1 MAIGGSAAEV
11 LSSLASLPLE
21 RVGLALLI
29 LAVGLVAAVAARR
42 AIERYGSRVFPR
54 DITVLLARSTY
65 YMVLFLTAVAVLQAL
80 GIELT
85 ALLVAGG
92 FAGLVLSLALQPL
105 FSNFFSGLYLYG
117 EKSLVIGDLVSVGGF
132 MGRVVEVSTM
142 STRIR
147 TIDGEVVRIPNSKI
161 INDYMVNYS
170 KSAVRRLTFKA
181 SIAYREDIGKAI
193 ETISKALGDVYLVLK
208 DPEPEVYASEL
219 GDSGVIIDVRVWVP
233 TDYWYQATMQVI
245 KTVREALAREG
256 IEIPFTQV
264 DVWFRTPLSI
274 GGEGREIQG

>member
-1 MAIGGSAAEV
+1 MDGS
-11 LSSLASLPLE
+11 SSDSISGLTSTLMNLPVERVALALVILALGLLAS
-21 RVGLALLI
+21 VT
-29 LAVGLVAAVAARR
+29 ARR

-54 DITVLLARSTY
+54 DITHLLARSTY
-65 YMVLFLTAVAVLQAL
+65 YMVLFLTAVAALQAL
-80 GIELT
+80 GVELT

-117 EKSLVIGDLVSVGGF
+117 EKSLVIGDLISIGGF
-132 MGRVVEVSTM
+132 IGRVVEISTM
-142 STRIR
+142 STRVR
-147 TIDGEVVRIPNSKI
+147 TLDGEVVRIPNSRI

-193 ETISKALGDVYLVLK
+193 NTISNALESIYLVLK
-208 DPEPEVYASEL
+208 DPSPEVYASEL
-219 GDSGVIIDVRVWVP
+219 GDSGVIIDVKVWVP
-233 TDYWYQATMQVI
+233 TDYWYQASMQVI

-264 DVWFRTPLSI
+264 DVWFRTPLEI
-274 GGEGREIQG
+274 GGKEG

>member
-1 MAIGGSAAEV
+1 MNLPVEKVALALVILALG
-11 LSSLASLPLE
+11 LLAS
-21 RVGLALLI
+21 VT
-29 LAVGLVAAVAARR
+29 ARR
-42 AIERYGSRVFPR
+42 AIERFGSRVFPR
-54 DITVLLARSTY
+54 DITHLLARSTY
-65 YMVLFLTAVAVLQAL
+65 YMVLFLTVVATLQAL
-80 GIELT
+80 GVELT

-117 EKSLVIGDLVSVGGF
+117 EKSLVIGDLISIGGF
-132 MGRVVEVSTM
+132 IGRVVEISTM
-142 STRIR
+142 STRVR
-147 TIDGEVVRIPNSKI
+147 TLDGEVVRIPNSRI

-193 ETISKALGDVYLVLK
+193 NTISSALESIYLVLK
-208 DPEPEVYASEL
+208 DPSPEVYASEL
-219 GDSGVIIDVRVWVP
+219 GDSGVIIDVKVWVP
-233 TDYWYQATMQVI
+233 TDYWYQASMQVI

-264 DVWFRTPLSI
+264 DVWFRTPLEV
-274 GGEGREIQG
+274 GGREG

>member
-1 MAIGGSAAEV
+1 MNGS
-11 LSSLASLPLE
+11 SSDSISGLTGTLMNLPVEKVALALVILALGLLAS
-21 RVGLALLI
+21 VT
-29 LAVGLVAAVAARR
+29 ARR
-42 AIERYGSRVFPR
+42 AIERFGSRVFPR
-54 DITVLLARSTY
+54 DITHLLARSTY
-65 YMVLFLTAVAVLQAL
+65 YMVLFLTVVATLQAL
-80 GIELT
+80 GVELT

-117 EKSLVIGDLVSVGGF
+117 EKSLVIGDLISIGGF
-132 MGRVVEVSTM
+132 IGRVVEISTM
-142 STRIR
+142 STRVR
-147 TIDGEVVRIPNSKI
+147 TLDGEVVRIPNSRI

-193 ETISKALGDVYLVLK
+193 NTISSALESIYLVLK
-208 DPEPEVYASEL
+208 DPSPEVYASEL
-219 GDSGVIIDVRVWVP
+219 GDSGVIIDVKVWVP
-233 TDYWYQATMQVI
+233 TDYWYQASMQVI

-264 DVWFRTPLSI
+264 DVWFRTPLEV
-274 GGEGREIQG
+274 GGREG